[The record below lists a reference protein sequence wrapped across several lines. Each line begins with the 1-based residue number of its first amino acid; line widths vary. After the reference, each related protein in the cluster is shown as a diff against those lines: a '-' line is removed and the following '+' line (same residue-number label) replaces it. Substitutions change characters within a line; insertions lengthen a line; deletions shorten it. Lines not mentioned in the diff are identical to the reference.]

1 MVEVLT
7 AMLDLV
13 AEVVKFGPNG
23 IAILALIVALS
34 AVKALGRRTYEF
46 A

>member
-1 MVEVLT
+1 VLK
-7 AMLDLV
+7 AVQGLV
-13 AEVVKFGPNG
+13 AEVGKVGPNG

-34 AVKALGRRTYEF
+34 AVKALGRRTSYEF

>member
-1 MVEVLT
+1 MVDVLK
-7 AMLDLV
+7 AIQELV
-13 AEVVKFGPNG
+13 AEVGKVGPNG

-34 AVKALGRRTYEF
+34 AIRALGRR